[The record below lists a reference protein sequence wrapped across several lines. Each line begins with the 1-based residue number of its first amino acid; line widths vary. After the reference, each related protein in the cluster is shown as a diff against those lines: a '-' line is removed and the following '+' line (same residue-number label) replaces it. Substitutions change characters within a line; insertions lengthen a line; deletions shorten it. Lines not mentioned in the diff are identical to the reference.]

1 MQTKGPEPGLPF
13 LQRLGMFGG
22 GALCGVVLGGLA
34 LWPALGGAGEL
45 QVRNGPC
52 GHGPLGPAALVD
64 IGPPTALAVLG
75 LVLFMLTFS
84 LPLERRTAPFWRGL
98 IAFAFPIVVLP
109 MLLFGAFH
117 TMWVGASTPVGCTAD
132 LLHSAAESAKVV
144 LRLAL
149 LC

>member
-1 MQTKGPEPGLPF
+1 
-13 LQRLGMFGG
+13 MFGG
-22 GALCGVVLGGLA
+22 GALSGVVLGLLA
-34 LWPALGGAGEL
+34 LWPALSGAWEL
-45 QVRNGPC
+45 QARNGTC
-52 GHGPLGPAALVD
+52 AHGPLGPAAVVD
-64 IGPPTALAVLG
+64 LGPPTALAVLG

-84 LPLERRTAPFWRGL
+84 LPLEKRTAPFWRGL

-109 MLLFGAFH
+109 MLATGALAA
-117 TMWVGASTPVGCTAD
+117 MWVSASNPGVGCTGD